1 LIRFKALIVGLC
13 LWFIYIMYLAVKTED
28 KK

>member
-1 LIRFKALIVGLC
+1 LIRFVAVIVGLC

-28 KK
+28 K